1 MGRAKLDVRGG
12 GLVKAD
18 ECRQGLGSK
27 NPKILRMSYVYDPLL
42 ASPGSLGHIGL
53 SFPLDAFDWFSSH

>member
-1 MGRAKLDVRGG
+1 M

-18 ECRQGLGSK
+18 ECGQGLGSK
-27 NPKILRMSYVYDPLL
+27 NPKILWMSYVYDPLL
-42 ASPGSLGHIGL
+42 ASPGSLGHNGL